1 MKTKNEPKVIL
12 ELAKESDLP
21 EFQKKKK
28 ITRSLCDR
36 RD

>member
-1 MKTKNEPKVIL
+1 MKTKKEPKVIL
-12 ELAKESDLP
+12 EPAKESDLP
-21 EFQKKKK
+21 EFQK

>member
-1 MKTKNEPKVIL
+1 MNTKKEPKVIL
-12 ELAKESDLP
+12 EPAKESDLP
-21 EFQKKKK
+21 EFQKK